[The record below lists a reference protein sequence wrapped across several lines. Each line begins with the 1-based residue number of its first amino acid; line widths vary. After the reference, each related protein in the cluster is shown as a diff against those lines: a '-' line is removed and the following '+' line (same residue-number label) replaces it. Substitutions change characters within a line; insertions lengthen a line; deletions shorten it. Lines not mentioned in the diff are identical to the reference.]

1 MKVLGRYSLTM
12 RSRVPLARGLAVLV
26 SMLFFYTGCGL
37 GLLQTAKTTP
47 KGMLRVSG
55 GGGYLY
61 NDNVEDGDPTLG
73 NIPVQI
79 ALRYGVTDSLD
90 VGARLFCLAGALAD
104 VKYNLMP
111 SKSPLALSVWGGIG
125 AAANVNVGAKSE
137 GWSLHL
143 PLGVI
148 ASYELMGWLTPYA
161 GLSYGFWWIF
171 GRGGELDPN
180 VRYASREGYGDGLLT
195 ITAGFEFRLGRRFA
209 LLLEYNLFEPVVD
222 DPGDFY
228 SFIRSHLVQVGFRY

>member
-1 MKVLGRYSLTM
+1 MSVIFLH
-12 RSRVPLARGLAVLV
+12 
-26 SMLFFYTGCGL
+26 TGCGL

-61 NDNVEDGDPTLG
+61 NANVEDRGPTLG

-90 VGARLFCLAGALAD
+90 VGARLFCLAGGLAD
-104 VKYNLMP
+104 IKYNLLS

-125 AAANVNVGAKSE
+125 AAANVNAGGAKSE
-137 GWSLHL
+137 GWNLHM
-143 PLGVI
+143 PLGAI
-148 ASYELMGWLTPYA
+148 ASYELMGWLTPYV
-161 GLSYGFWWIF
+161 GFSYGFWWIF
-171 GRGGELDPN
+171 GRGGEIDPN

-195 ITAGFEFRLGRRFA
+195 ITAGVELRFGARFA
-209 LLLEYNLFEPVVD
+209 LLLEYDLFEPVVD